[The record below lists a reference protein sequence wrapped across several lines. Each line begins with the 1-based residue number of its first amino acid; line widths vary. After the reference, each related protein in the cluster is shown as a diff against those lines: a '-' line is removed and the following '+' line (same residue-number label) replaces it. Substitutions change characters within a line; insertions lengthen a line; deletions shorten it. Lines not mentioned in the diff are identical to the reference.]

1 MHTRLLPL
9 LSTSLLSL
17 VGIAALIQPCIAAAI
32 TPETVCGY
40 LYSDSKRTNIPGGYL
55 KKDEQKGQQIYFRF
69 RPNIDNWSVATIDI
83 RDKQNKLQ
91 LMVRVQ
97 PPCKTTHARQAVYD
111 KAGKLI
117 SLQTLGS
124 DLVTVTAEDVVNPPV
139 PPVYQAAE
147 KKNPLLAIA
156 DTGINYLLPEMQP
169 HIARTFNGNLLG
181 YDFWD
186 MDEQPFDS
194 DPRQNPYYPFHHG
207 TTVFSV
213 LAAEAP
219 DEAIAVYRFPA
230 LNMCRYKELI
240 EHAVHV
246 GVRIMNISMGSNNM
260 DDWTCFATAAQ
271 NSPSVL
277 FVVSAG
283 NNGRNIDEHPVYPA
297 ALSLDN
303 LFVVSSSD
311 HFGRPGAG
319 SNTGSEH
326 VDIFV
331 PAEQISVT
339 DHRGVRTSTGGT
351 SYAAPRVAA
360 LAVRYLRANPESD
373 TQQIISF
380 LQQRAISGQG
390 NISAFGWIPDPTDD
404 YGF

>member
-1 MHTRLLPL
+1 MPLKLLL
-9 LSTSLLSL
+9 L
-17 VGIAALIQPCIAAAI
+17 VAGVAASIQPCFAAAS
-32 TPETVCGY
+32 TPETICGY
-40 LYSDSKRTNIPGGYL
+40 LESDGKRTKIPGGYL
-55 KKDEQKGQQIYFRF
+55 KMGEQKDQQIYFRF
-69 RPNIDNWSVATIDI
+69 RPNIDNWSVAVVDI
-83 RDKQNKLQ
+83 RDKESKLQ
-91 LMVRVQ
+91 LMVRLQ
-97 PPCKTTHARQAVYD
+97 QPCKIRQARQAIYD
-111 KAGKLI
+111 KAGKLL

-124 DLVTVTAEDVVNPPV
+124 DLVTVTAEDVINPAV
-139 PPVYQAAE
+139 PPVYHAAD
-147 KKNPLLAIA
+147 KKNPLLAVA
-156 DTGINYLLPEMQP
+156 DTGVNYLLPEIQP
-169 HIARTFNGNLLG
+169 HIARTANGNLLG

-186 MDEQPFDS
+186 MDERPFDK

-230 LNMCRYKELI
+230 LNMCRYQELI
-240 EHAVHV
+240 NHAVNS
-246 GVRIMNISMGSNNM
+246 GVRVMNISMGSNNI
-260 DDWTCFATAAQ
+260 DDWACFATAAQ

-277 FVVSAG
+277 FVISAG

-311 HFGRPGAG
+311 HFGRPGAA
-319 SNTGSEH
+319 SNTGSQH

-331 PAEQISVT
+331 PAEQVSVT
-339 DHRGVRTSTGGT
+339 DHRGVRTTTGGT

-360 LAVRYLRANPESD
+360 LAARYLRANPNAD

-380 LQQRAISGQG
+380 LQKRAISGQG
-390 NISAFGWIPDPTDD
+390 NMSAFGWIPDPKDD
-404 YGF
+404 FGF

>member
-1 MHTRLLPL
+1 MPL
-9 LSTSLLSL
+9 KLSLLL
-17 VGIAALIQPCIAAAI
+17 AGVAALIQPCFAAAS
-32 TPETVCGY
+32 TPETICRY
-40 LYSDSKRTNIPGGYL
+40 LESDGKKTKIPGGYL
-55 KKDEQKGQQIYFRF
+55 KKDEQKDQQIYFRF
-69 RPNIDNWSVATIDI
+69 RPNIDNWSVAVVDI
-83 RDKQNKLQ
+83 RDKESKLQ
-91 LMVRVQ
+91 LMVRLQ
-97 PPCKTTHARQAVYD
+97 QPCKIIQARQAVYD
-111 KAGKLI
+111 KAGKLL
-117 SLQTLGS
+117 SLKTLGP
-124 DLVTVTAEDVVNPPV
+124 DLVTVTAEDVVNPAV
-139 PPVYQAAE
+139 PNVYQAAE
-147 KKNPLLAIA
+147 KKKPLLAIA
-156 DTGINYLLPEMQP
+156 DTGVNYLLPEIQP
-169 HIARTFNGNLLG
+169 HIARTANGNLLG

-186 MDEQPFDS
+186 MDERPFDS

-219 DEAIAVYRFPA
+219 GEAIAVYRFPA

-240 EHAVHV
+240 NHAVNA
-246 GVRIMNISMGSNNM
+246 GVRVMNISMGSNNI

-311 HFGRPGAG
+311 HFGRPGAA
-319 SNTGSEH
+319 SNTGSQH

-331 PAEQISVT
+331 PAEQVSVT
-339 DHRGVRTSTGGT
+339 DHRGVRTTTGGT

-360 LAVRYLRANPESD
+360 LAVRYLRANPDAD

-380 LQQRAISGQG
+380 LQKRAISGQG

-404 YGF
+404 FGF